1 VLENVKMRR
10 NILAAV
16 DTAEALVGIAL
27 ARAVPALQDEFVC
40 QLKRGLFCLAK
51 GCCCKHRATAGAA
64 ACIRDGIKEHLSE
77 EANVLT
83 QRTDGEKTR
92 QPS

>member
-1 VLENVKMRR
+1 MLETVKMRR

-16 DTAEALVGIAL
+16 DTAEALVGSAL
-27 ARAVPALQDEFVC
+27 IRAVPALQDEFVY

-51 GCCCKHRATAGAA
+51 GCCCKHRATAAA